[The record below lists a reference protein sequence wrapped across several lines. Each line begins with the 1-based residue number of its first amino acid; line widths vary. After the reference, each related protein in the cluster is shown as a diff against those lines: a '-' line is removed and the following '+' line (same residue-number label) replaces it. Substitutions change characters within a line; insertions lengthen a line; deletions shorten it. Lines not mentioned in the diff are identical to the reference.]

1 MQEDDCDILHIAD
14 KNGREC
20 NEFDLEQK
28 MKKSRCILKNQIL
41 HITQIN
47 TQCMKL
53 LMRI

>member
-28 MKKSRCILKNQIL
+28 MKKNQML
-41 HITQIN
+41 HIIQIN
-47 TQCMKL
+47 TRCMKL